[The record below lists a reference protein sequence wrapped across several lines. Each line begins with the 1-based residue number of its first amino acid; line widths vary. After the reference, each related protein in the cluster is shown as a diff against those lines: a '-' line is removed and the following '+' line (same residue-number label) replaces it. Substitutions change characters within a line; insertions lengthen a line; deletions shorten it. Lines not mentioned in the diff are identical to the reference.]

1 MVLIAEGA
9 EEAREL
15 SVEFSDGQ
23 TIRRMTG
30 VASKSAAVPP
40 YSGLEVGFTR

>member
-9 EEAREL
+9 ESDREL

-23 TIRRMTG
+23 TIKRMTA
-30 VASKSAAVPP
+30 VA
-40 YSGLEVGFTR
+40 E